1 MFFNFDI
8 SKHSNFIYLVK
19 NRELYD
25 KNRLLWTNNMIQL
38 PTTYSSDSKKKDLQS
53 RYTIPNIPDRKK
65 TLINQTIKQTKRK
78 KNTLK

>member
-1 MFFNFDI
+1 
-8 SKHSNFIYLVK
+8 
-19 NRELYD
+19 
-25 KNRLLWTNNMIQL
+25 MIQL

-65 TLINQTIKQTKRK
+65 SLINQTIKQTKRK